1 MAFIRHVPLFA
12 ILLIIYNVFIV
23 YFAGQNPDGNILDY
37 TPIRFKLPSDRIW
50 GPSISDILVLA
61 GLFVLYI
68 EIVKATR
75 TADST
80 IVEHTFSMFV
90 FLVYLIEFLLVP
102 TVGDSA
108 FLILACMSFLDVVA
122 GFTITFSTAKRDFSV
137 GG

>member
-12 ILLIIYNVFIV
+12 ILLIIYNIFIV
-23 YFAGQNPDGNILDY
+23 YFARLDPGGDILGFI
-37 TPIRFKLPSDRIW
+37 PIKFRLPSGRIW
-50 GPSISDILVLA
+50 GPSISDMLVLS

-90 FLVYLIEFLLVP
+90 FLVYLIEFLLVDA
-102 TVGDSA
+102 VGDSA